1 MISEVDK
8 SLIIP
13 RMETIKNTAKLSNL
27 SVYKDNKILDKE
39 TKIPRMESIRRTAD
53 ILGLP
58 VHFVRAK
65 VLSGEVVAVRA
76 GRRFLVNV
84 DKLVEY
90 LNTNVL
96 TPATDTTEATKG
108 GRVSPIELRR

>member
-1 MISEVDK
+1 M
-8 SLIIP
+8 
-13 RMETIKNTAKLSNL
+13 
-27 SVYKDNKILDKE
+27 DNE
-39 TKIPRMESIRRTAD
+39 TKIPRMEGIKRTAD

-84 DKLVEY
+84 DKFIEY
-90 LNTNVL
+90 LNGSTI
-96 TPATDTTEATKG
+96 TPESKSDEAAKG
-108 GRVSPIELRR
+108 GRVYPIELRR

>member
-1 MISEVDK
+1 MDNDIIIHQKANSQLLNSLVD
-8 SLIIP
+8 
-13 RMETIKNTAKLSNL
+13 T
-27 SVYKDNKILDKE
+27 DNE
-39 TKIPRMESIRRTAD
+39 EKIPRMEGVKRTAE

-84 DKLVEY
+84 DKFIEY

-96 TPATDTTEATKG
+96 TPATDNTEAAKV
-108 GRVSPIELRR
+108 GRVYPIDLRR